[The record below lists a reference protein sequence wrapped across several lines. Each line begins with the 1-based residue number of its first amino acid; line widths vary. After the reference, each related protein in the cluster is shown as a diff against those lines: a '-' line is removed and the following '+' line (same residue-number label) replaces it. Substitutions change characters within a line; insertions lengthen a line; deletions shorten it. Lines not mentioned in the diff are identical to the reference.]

1 MKRFFFVLLS
11 LFLAVSSYAQYAE
24 PIASRGSRIIYEG
37 QKLTK
42 EQAATLFSNVNGEDY
57 GGKYLQYRKGY
68 KTGLGLSIGGASLAA
83 VGSTVFLGGAVSGL
97 IVAIPSG
104 MSGNDEMVKRVD
116 AAITAGTICA
126 ISGAAI
132 MLAGIP
138 TAVVYQKRIKKMASE
153 YNASNVQKPIVT
165 IGPARSGVGLALN
178 F

>member
-1 MKRFFFVLLS
+1 MLLS
-11 LFLAVSSYAQYAE
+11 LFFAVSSYAQYAE

-42 EQAATLFSNVNGEDY
+42 EQAATLFSNVSGEDY
-57 GGKYLQYRKGY
+57 GEKYLQYRKGY
-68 KTGLGLSIGGASLAA
+68 KTGLGLSIGGASLAV
-83 VGSTVFLGGAVSGL
+83 VGSTVFLGGAVSAL
-97 IVAIPSG
+97 IMGIPLALAGETEMPSGVDVAIATGAVS
-104 MSGNDEMVKRVD
+104 
-116 AAITAGTICA
+116 A